1 MAITLTIKISDE
13 NQTLLKNDLLGDAG
27 IDVWTDGMIKGE
39 VNRGYKK
46 MRTKYDPILFD
57 DASVS
62 SIPSD
67 KTKYINLVTARSDYT
82 TAKQDLKK

>member
-1 MAITLTIKISDE
+1 MAITLTIKLSDE
-13 NQTLLKNDLLGDAG
+13 DQTLLKNDLIGDAG
-27 IDVWTDGMIKGE
+27 IDTWADGMIKGE

-62 SIPSD
+62 SVPSD
-67 KTKYINLVTARSDYT
+67 KTQYINLVTARSDYT
-82 TAKQDLKK
+82 TAKQDLKN